1 VAEFIARHDRVY
13 VAEQNRDGQMES
25 LLCQELPGELA
36 DRLRSIRHFNGV
48 PIDAEAI
55 SDPLLAG
62 ELAQRQ
68 PTDHQ
73 AVDSHRVPVA

>member
-1 VAEFIARHDRVY
+1 
-13 VAEQNRDGQMES
+13 VAEQNRDGQMEA
-25 LLCQELPGELA
+25 LLRQELPGELA

-62 ELAQRQ
+62 ELAQRE
-68 PTDHQ
+68 PADDRAAAAH
-73 AVDSHRVPVA
+73 HVPVA